1 MQGRASQVTDLG
13 DGTVLRRG
21 GDPEREARLMALAA
35 AHGVR
40 VPRVLELH
48 GDAMVM
54 ERIDGPTMEAAL
66 RRRPWRLRRQVD
78 ALARLHAQVHRVPL
92 DGASLLH
99 LDLHPQNVLLATE
112 GPVLIDWTNARSGD
126 PALDVALTW
135 LILATSGGLG
145 GRLLAMA
152 FRSRVGRDII
162 RAGLAEARTFRL
174 ADPNVTDAERA
185 RVLRIALDETNG
197 VRG

>member
-1 MQGRASQVTDLG
+1 MQGRASQVSDLG

-21 GDPEREARLMALAA
+21 GDPEREAMLMALAA

-40 VPRVLELH
+40 VPRVLELR

-54 ERIDGPTMEAAL
+54 ERVDGPTMDAAL
-66 RRRPWRLRRQVD
+66 RRRPWRLRRQVEV
-78 ALARLHAQVHRVPL
+78 LARLHARVHRVPL

-99 LDLHPQNVLLATE
+99 LDLHPQNVLLAAD
-112 GPVLIDWTNARSGD
+112 GPVLIDWTNARAGD
-126 PALDVALTW
+126 PAADVALTW

-145 GRLLAMA
+145 GRVLAAA
-152 FRSRVGRDII
+152 FRSRVGADAIH
-162 RAGLAEARTFRL
+162 AGLWEARAFRL

-185 RVLRIALDETNG
+185 RVLRAVPERRILG
-197 VRG
+197 R